1 MHNINIYDETYLEK
15 RLHVQKVHQ
24 WDFNCDINWNLTV
37 DTNKYLLPL
46 DQSNII
52 FPGASAEQRLAI
64 SQFMGLIVAST
75 ISQLEMVAIKLKGP
89 TWDKPLKKN
98 PINPE
103 FRDLGEQFYL
113 EEEKHSR
120 AFDKYIDKFAS
131 ALDIE
136 SEQLRN
142 FLPSAN
148 KTLIEKL
155 YSLNA
160 ELGGSALWWLVAAVE
175 EESLLF
181 YNLIHNSRHDIDPL
195 YYQIHRCHYEEE
207 SRHASYAPMML
218 EFHYQFSNKLQ
229 KNIFSKVEFLMAE
242 VLNMTWTFNQ
252 LIKLKSLK
260 SLKAKHPF
268 FDVMYSTVDLL
279 KGQSPLQVLHQL
291 FTSAPYIS
299 SNLHLS
305 AHQHVQEMLVR
316 YGAFKMPLPETKKVV
331 LTCTA

>member
-1 MHNINIYDETYLEK
+1 MHHFNIYDESYLEK
-15 RLHVQKVHQ
+15 RLHVQKTHE
-24 WDFNCDINWNLTV
+24 WDFERDINWNQSI
-37 DTNKYLLPL
+37 DTSKYLLPL
-46 DQSNII
+46 DKSNII
-52 FPGASAEQRLAI
+52 FPGASSEQRLAI

-75 ISQLEMVAIKLKGP
+75 VSQLEMVALKLKGP
-89 TWDKPLKKN
+89 TWEKPLRKY

-103 FRDLGEQFYL
+103 FVNLGEQFYA

-120 AFDKYIDKFAS
+120 AFDKYIDKFAG
-131 ALDIE
+131 ALNIE
-136 SEQLRN
+136 PEQLRN

-148 KTLIEKL
+148 KTLIKKL

-175 EESLLF
+175 EESILF
-181 YNLIHNSRHDIDPL
+181 YKLIHQSRFDIDPL

-218 EFHYQFSNKLQ
+218 EFHHQFSTRLQ
-229 KNIFSKVEFLMAE
+229 KNVFAKVEFLMAE

-260 SLKAKHPF
+260 SLESKHPF
-268 FDVMYSTVDLL
+268 FEVMYSTVDLL
-279 KGQSPLQVLHQL
+279 KGQSPLQILHQL

-305 AHQHVQEMLVR
+305 AHQHVQEMLLR
-316 YGAFKMPLPETKKVV
+316 YGAFKMPLPETKQVV